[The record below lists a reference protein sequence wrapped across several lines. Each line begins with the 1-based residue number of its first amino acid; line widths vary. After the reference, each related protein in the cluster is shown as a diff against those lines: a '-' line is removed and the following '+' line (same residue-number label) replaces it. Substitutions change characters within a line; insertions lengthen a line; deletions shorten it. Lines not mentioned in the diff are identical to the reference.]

1 MEEMFTGQALVINI
15 AFIVLGFFFHAY
27 ITKTNAIAASKQ
39 SKAIL
44 GSAQKEADVIRR
56 EAKVQ
61 AKDAVL
67 RAREKSGNEFAA
79 QRKDILDLEKRVVER
94 EKNLSGKL
102 DMLSSKELQLT
113 GRLI

>member
-1 MEEMFTGQALVINI
+1 MEEMFTGQVLIINI

-27 ITKTNAIAASKQ
+27 ITRTNAIAASKQ

-44 GSAQKEADVIRR
+44 NGAQKESDMMRR

-67 RAREKSGNEFAA
+67 RAREKSE
-79 QRKDILDLEKRVVER
+79 Q
-94 EKNLSGKL
+94 
-102 DMLSSKELQLT
+102 
-113 GRLI
+113 